1 MILVPTD
8 FSEIASS
15 ACDLAVKIGVSKNEA
30 LHFIHCLRT
39 GGQLTESEHQDVLQN
54 LRKWK
59 LKAEAAGGQA
69 SLEVMRGN
77 LIEKL
82 MDFSEEKSPN
92 LVVMGSHGISGKEE
106 YLIGSNTQKAIRK
119 IRKPILVVKDTVSN
133 FPFRNIVYA
142 SSFEQRDEADF
153 MFFMDWVKEYQPNIH
168 LLAINTLSFFTQPA
182 IIMQSAMDHYRELC
196 RPLSCQTH
204 FFRDINVEAGIRHF
218 SEENQIDLIAVSNSQ
233 KKPVRRLLSGSTV
246 EFLVNHAERPVLSI
260 DGVNPK

>member
-8 FSEIASS
+8 FSEIASA
-15 ACDLAVKIGVSKNEA
+15 ACDLAIRIAVSKNDP
-30 LHFIHCLRT
+30 LHFIHCLRK
-39 GGQLTESEHQDVLQN
+39 GGQLTASEHQEVEHN
-54 LRKWK
+54 LRMWK
-59 LKAEAAGGQA
+59 SKAEEAGAQA
-69 SLEVMRGN
+69 SLEVIRGN

-82 MDFSEEKSPN
+82 SDLTEQKSSN

-119 IRKPILVVKDTVSN
+119 IEKPILVVKGTVSN
-133 FPFRNIVYA
+133 FPFRNVVYA
-142 SSFEQRDEADF
+142 SSFEKRDEADF
-153 MFFMDWVKEYQPNIH
+153 MFFINWVKEYQPTIH
-168 LLAINTLSFFTQPA
+168 LLA
-182 IIMQSAMDHYRELC
+182 IMQSAMDHYRELC

-233 KKPVRRLLSGSTV
+233 KKPVKRLLSGSTV

-260 DGVNPK
+260 DGVSNK

>member
-8 FSEIASS
+8 FSEIASA
-15 ACDLAVKIGVSKNEA
+15 ACDLAIRIAASKNDP
-30 LHFIHCLRT
+30 LHFIHCLRK
-39 GGQLTESEHQDVLQN
+39 GGQLTASEHQEVEHN
-54 LRKWK
+54 LRVWK
-59 LKAEAAGGQA
+59 SKAEEAGGQA
-69 SLEVMRGN
+69 SLEVIRGN
-77 LIEKL
+77 LIDKLSDFAEK
-82 MDFSEEKSPN
+82 KSPN

-119 IRKPILVVKDTVSN
+119 IEKPILVVKGTVSN
-133 FPFRNIVYA
+133 FPFRNVVYA
-142 SSFEQRDEADF
+142 SSFEKRDEADF
-153 MFFMDWVKEYQPNIH
+153 MFFMSWVKEYKPTIH

-233 KKPVRRLLSGSTV
+233 KKPVKRLLSGSTV

-260 DGVNPK
+260 DGVSNK